1 MKGLVQIGDFR
12 YLPSENNLVKPN
24 QIRNSAQG
32 YIFLDKNVDEY
43 FKTALLEESNL
54 IGITPSAASNT
65 ITGEIVDF
73 FIDDLGF
80 SADWTLEVKYIV
92 SRDITGQC
100 YNKIYKIHK
109 NKTAK
114 FTNFVGVLN
123 DIMKRNIE
131 KIFLDKDFLNCIA
144 S

>member
-65 ITGEIVDF
+65 ITG
-73 FIDDLGF
+73 
-80 SADWTLEVKYIV
+80 
-92 SRDITGQC
+92 
-100 YNKIYKIHK
+100 
-109 NKTAK
+109 
-114 FTNFVGVLN
+114 
-123 DIMKRNIE
+123 
-131 KIFLDKDFLNCIA
+131 
-144 S
+144 